1 MGLSFPGVLPL
12 EHHAMAACGCEEGDG
27 GLLRRVVQVAKV
39 AYLADV
45 GDGGHRGGSKGRH
58 AEQSPD
64 DISTAQ
70 AVLSSGVAAGS
81 GWGWLDWW
89 TGGWEPA
96 VCSYSEPF
104 LCAASSHCRDLPDC
118 G

>member
-27 GLLRRVVQVAKV
+27 GLLRCVVQVAKV

-58 AEQSPD
+58 AGGTRSSPR
-64 DISTAQ
+64 T
-70 AVLSSGVAAGS
+70 
-81 GWGWLDWW
+81 
-89 TGGWEPA
+89 T
-96 VCSYSEPF
+96 F
-104 LCAASSHCRDLPDC
+104 LRPRQCCLR